1 MLRNKIKAESFISL
15 LVVIS
20 LFSTTYML
28 YMNWEKSYNKQQV
41 FLFQQKQALLV
52 ADNQINLLMAKMPCE
67 KQVVYNGTNFAI
79 ECNERAVR
87 VRFATGEVNIE
98 LDR

>member
-1 MLRNKIKAESFISL
+1 MLRNKIKAETFISV
-15 LVVIS
+15 LVAIS
-20 LFSTTYML
+20 LFSTIYMV
-28 YMNWEKSYNKQQV
+28 YINWQKSYNKQRV

-52 ADNQINLLMAKMPCE
+52 ADNQINLRMAKIPCE
-67 KQVVYNGTNFAI
+67 KQAVYNDTNFAI
-79 ECNERAVR
+79 ECSERTVR